1 MDRRIVT
8 ISGIV
13 AILSWGLASN
23 TYAAG
28 PTQDD
33 LNNSAREAKN
43 WLYVDHDYYGQR
55 YSPLS
60 EINTENADQLAQ
72 VCQYTFP
79 EKEPAQTA
87 PIVYDG
93 VLYATTAHHTVALD
107 GATCKVI
114 WQSDWK
120 PKGHE
125 TFNTQRGA
133 AIKDGKIVRG
143 TADGYLLAL
152 DAKTGR
158 SSLVAPD
165 RRPRRGSLH

>member
-1 MDRRIVT
+1 MGTSLEHICRRT
-8 ISGIV
+8 DKDELDNS
-13 AILSWGLASN
+13 
-23 TYAAG
+23 
-28 PTQDD
+28 TQ
-33 LNNSAREAKN
+33 EAKN

-93 VLYATTAHHTVALD
+93 VLYATTAHHAVALD

-114 WQSDWK
+114 WESEWK
-120 PKGHE
+120 PKGYE

-143 TADGYLLAL
+143 TADDYLLAL
-152 DAKTGR
+152 DAKTGDLLWSR
-158 SSLVAPD
+158 QIRTP
-165 RRPRRGSLH
+165 PRVIS

>member
-55 YSPLS
+55 YSPL
-60 EINTENADQLAQ
+60 NA
-72 VCQYTFP
+72 
-79 EKEPAQTA
+79 
-87 PIVYDG
+87 
-93 VLYATTAHHTVALD
+93 
-107 GATCKVI
+107 
-114 WQSDWK
+114 
-120 PKGHE
+120 
-125 TFNTQRGA
+125 
-133 AIKDGKIVRG
+133 
-143 TADGYLLAL
+143 
-152 DAKTGR
+152 GR
-158 SSLVAPD
+158 SEALKDTIPTWGH
-165 RRPRRGSLH
+165 RTGS

>member
-8 ISGIV
+8 ISGVI

-33 LNNSAREAKN
+33 LDNSTQEAKN

-72 VCQYTFP
+72 VCQYSFP

-93 VLYATTAHHTVALD
+93 VL
-107 GATCKVI
+107 
-114 WQSDWK
+114 
-120 PKGHE
+120 
-125 TFNTQRGA
+125 
-133 AIKDGKIVRG
+133 
-143 TADGYLLAL
+143 
-152 DAKTGR
+152 
-158 SSLVAPD
+158 
-165 RRPRRGSLH
+165 